1 MRIRTM
7 FLAALAAFFTSS
19 VFAEDPK
26 PVGKV
31 LIQSVTSVT
40 TTGPGFS
47 SDGRSQRITAHGITT
62 ATVTVYG
69 TNVYCGKTCTSS
81 SIGATFVGE
90 LTTDGASLDDSTYLY
105 YFALV
110 TSYTSGT
117 ISAVTNSID
126 VATTSNTELPA
137 AVDLETAIDSPVG
150 PYVGSL
156 LYSYDGTDWDPIQQD
171 VQDLDSGAGTDNV
184 AGGFVATPASGGEQ
198 VVPSGQA
205 SVAVNISTATTT
217 QIVALAASQKIYITG
232 GVLVSSGANTVT
244 LKYGTGAAC
253 GTGTT
258 SISGAMDFTAQ
269 TGIGFNS
276 GFGPSLVIPS
286 AQAFCITTS
295 AAVQLSGWITYAQY

>member
-1 MRIRTM
+1 MNRSIVLLVL
-7 FLAALAAFFTSS
+7 FLFSVAAQAGDVHRRFFGQREYIYSLAADRPAALAIADAGACHIATDTGDTSEWSGASWIEGFTC
-19 VFAEDPK
+19 
-26 PVGKV
+26 
-31 LIQSVTSVT
+31 
-40 TTGPGFS
+40 
-47 SDGRSQRITAHGITT
+47 GRS
-62 ATVTVYG
+62 
-69 TNVYCGKTCTSS
+69 S
-81 SIGATFVGE
+81 
-90 LTTDGASLDDSTYLY
+90 
-105 YFALV
+105 
-110 TSYTSGT
+110 
-117 ISAVTNSID
+117 
-126 VATTSNTELPA
+126 SNTELPA
-137 AVDLETAIDSPVG
+137 AVDLEAAIDSPVG

-171 VQDLDSGAGTDNV
+171 VQDLDSGAGSDNV

-198 VVPSGQA
+198 VVPSGQT
-205 SVAVNISTATTT
+205 SVAVTISTATTT